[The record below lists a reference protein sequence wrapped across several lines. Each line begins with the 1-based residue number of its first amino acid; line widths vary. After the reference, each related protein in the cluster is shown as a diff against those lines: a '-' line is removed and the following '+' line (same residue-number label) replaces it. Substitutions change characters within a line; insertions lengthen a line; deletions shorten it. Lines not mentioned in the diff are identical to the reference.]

1 MKSLDIFK
9 EYMSSSQVPN
19 YVRRYCDNLDEFKW
33 QWFYYQMK
41 EPMEFV
47 ADTEYLFYVLKWILK
62 YDFDD
67 LGYEVY
73 FQTIMDPEMWS
84 EPLIKDKWWTIL
96 DKRYQER
103 FHNDISEMHYDWNDS
118 SVVQAVEDGIVV
130 IL

>member
-9 EYMSSSQVPN
+9 EYMCSSQVPN

-33 QWFYYQMK
+33 QWFYNQMI

-47 ADTEYLFYVLKWILK
+47 ADSDYLFYILKWILK

-67 LGYEVY
+67 LGYAVY
-73 FQTIMDPEMWS
+73 FQTIMNPEMWP
-84 EPLIKDKWWTIL
+84 EPLIKDEWRTIL

-103 FHNDISEMHYDWNDS
+103 FHNDISEMH
-118 SVVQAVEDGIVV
+118 
-130 IL
+130 